1 MTTEGDPASAP
12 VSSPFAVVAFR
23 SIWITNVISNLGSMI
38 QLVGASWMMASLTS
52 SPQMV
57 ALVQASMSLPIVLLA
72 LVAGAVADSFDR
84 RRVMLVAQVFML
96 IVSILLGA
104 LVWSGQI
111 TAWSLL
117 GLTFLIGCGTALN
130 LPAWQAA
137 VGDMVS
143 RDALSSAV
151 GLNSLGYNIARSAGP
166 AIGGLIVAVAGVAA
180 AFLANIVSYIALI
193 GALMRWKH
201 GGAERPSPRERLGK
215 AIGAGL
221 RHVAM
226 SPNLKVVLVRACLF
240 SFSGIAIQ
248 ALLPVVA
255 RDLLRGQA
263 GTYGVLLGAFG
274 VGAVLGAFSSNRL
287 RSRWNS
293 EQIASGALLTLSVGT
308 LLAVAGNIPIAV
320 VGMTIAGA
328 GWVWGLTTFNLTVQ
342 LAAPRWVVARAV
354 AFYQMAVSGGM
365 ATGSWIFGMI
375 AEVHGVANALVVAT
389 FMQALLLLLAPI
401 RFRLPHLNALEQS
414 ASTVGPLESTSR

>member
-180 AFLANIVSYIALI
+180 AFLANIFSYIALI

-201 GGAERPSPRERLGK
+201 RGAERPSPRERLGK

>member
-1 MTTEGDPASAP
+1 
-12 VSSPFAVVAFR
+12 
-23 SIWITNVISNLGSMI
+23 
-38 QLVGASWMMASLTS
+38 
-52 SPQMV
+52 
-57 ALVQASMSLPIVLLA
+57 
-72 LVAGAVADSFDR
+72 
-84 RRVMLVAQVFML
+84 
-96 IVSILLGA
+96 
-104 LVWSGQI
+104 
-111 TAWSLL
+111 
-117 GLTFLIGCGTALN
+117 
-130 LPAWQAA
+130 
-137 VGDMVS
+137 
-143 RDALSSAV
+143 
-151 GLNSLGYNIARSAGP
+151 
-166 AIGGLIVAVAGVAA
+166 
-180 AFLANIVSYIALI
+180 
-193 GALMRWKH
+193 
-201 GGAERPSPRERLGK
+201 
-215 AIGAGL
+215 
-221 RHVAM
+221 M